1 MITSPAGN
9 ILRELPCDVSGE
21 DYENDDAF
29 FMRSAV
35 GGDICYL
42 PASNEDGEEITKTV
56 EASAYFI
63 DPVQCR
69 KIMKV
74 GTTATG
80 IYVGWGV

>member
-9 ILRELPCDVSGE
+9 ILRELPCDVSLK

-29 FMRSAV
+29 FIRSAN

-42 PASNEDGEEITKTV
+42 PAGNQPGEEITKTID
-56 EASAYFI
+56 ASAYFN
-63 DPVQCR
+63 DPVQCI
-69 KIMKV
+69 KILKT